1 MKWLI
6 GYQLTE
12 SDLFLQEI
20 LRNREDLPEVY
31 FSYGTMPNGRHD
43 AAAHAQLTEWEALR
57 RTDADLETLARGGV
71 TFNLLLNG
79 NCYGRD
85 ALSRQFLLRVCDMV
99 DEIGTRFGLSSITT
113 TSPVIA
119 DVVKRNFPALEI
131 RASVNMEIG
140 TIAGMEYLA
149 QYFDGFY
156 IARELNRDLAA
167 IRRLREWC
175 VRNGRKSYL
184 LANSGCLMN
193 CSARQFHDNL
203 VSHEREIAQ
212 MDNGTEFH
220 PVCTSYFRGTTD
232 RGKYLSRLTFI
243 RPEDVHLYE
252 GLTDGMKLATR
263 VNAMPA
269 QVVRAYRE
277 ERFAGNLLELLE
289 PNHAETLYP
298 DVRDNARLPVD
309 FGTRTATCGHVC
321 ESGGSCRYCS
331 DAAALSITRLPEV
344 PLMGVPENS

>member
-1 MKWLI
+1 MKYLV

-12 SDLFLQEI
+12 SDLLLQEI
-20 LRNREDLPEVY
+20 LRDKSHLPEVY
-31 FSYGTMPNGRHD
+31 YSYGRMPNGRHD
-43 AAAHAQLTEWEALR
+43 AAANASLTEWEALR
-57 RTDADLETLARGGV
+57 RTDADLETLSRGGV

-85 ALSRQFLLRVCDMV
+85 SLSRSFLLRVCDTI
-99 DEIGTRFGLSSITT
+99 DDLGARFGLSSITT

-119 DVVKRNFPALEI
+119 DTVKRNFPALEI

-156 IARELNRDLAA
+156 IAREKNRDMAA
-167 IRRLREWC
+167 LRRLRDWC
-175 VRNGRKSYL
+175 MRNGRKSYL

-203 VSHEREIAQ
+203 VSHEREIAE
-212 MDNGTEFH
+212 MDNGAEFR
-220 PVCTSYFRGTTD
+220 PACTSYFRGTQD

-298 DVRDNARLPVD
+298 YVLDNARLPVD